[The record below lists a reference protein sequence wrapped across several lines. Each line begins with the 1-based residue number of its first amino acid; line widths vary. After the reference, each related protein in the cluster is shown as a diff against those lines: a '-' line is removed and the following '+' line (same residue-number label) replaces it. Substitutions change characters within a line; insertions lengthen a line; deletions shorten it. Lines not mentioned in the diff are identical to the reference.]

1 MNISMLILGVELP
14 PDSSALPV
22 LPGLS
27 ADQPEGENG
36 LTNIEIPADIET
48 NEVLVVELPA
58 DSDSNAPLLLSELQ
72 YTRRRRFITLTLE
85 NTFINGMNRNVQL
98 FSEQPGFGF
107 IGIMRTSTRRTL
119 ILSKNMQELGMNF
132 DCIKESQRLLS
143 DVAEGKL
150 VAKPLP
156 TAPTSEML
164 MNELELIDSDTLNKC
179 IKIGREHYL
188 SDTIPTDD
196 LKRGLPKINLR

>member
-1 MNISMLILGVELP
+1 MLILVADLT

-27 ADQPEGENG
+27 ADEPEGENG
-36 LTNIEIPADIET
+36 LTNLETPAGIEA

-58 DSDSNAPLLLSELQ
+58 DSDSNATLLLSELQ

-85 NTFINGMNRNVQL
+85 NTFINSMNRNIQL

-107 IGIMRTSTRRTL
+107 IGIMRTPTRRTL

-132 DCIKESQRLLS
+132 ECIKESQRLLS
-143 DVAEGKL
+143 DVTEGKL
-150 VAKPLP
+150 VPKPLP
-156 TAPTSEML
+156 SAPTPETL
-164 MNELELIDSDTLNKC
+164 MDELELIDSDTLNKC

-196 LKRGLPKINLR
+196 LRRGMPKINLR